1 MLLLRDLCPGIWAKI
16 DDRADATLSL
26 AAGDMRV
33 STGLPTVSLATT
45 SWFMSCFAATL
56 PVETT
61 CRVWDALFYEGSK
74 TLFRVGLAVF
84 KLAEVEIKKA
94 TEPMEAFQV
103 VQTLPKR
110 LVDANAVMEIATG
123 KGKRGGLFAVGGKEG
138 FGGISQKMV
147 ERKREERRG
156 LFKKE
161 RERVLRDGAADEQDV
176 NDKHIEQQQQPPPLK
191 KYGSRATLKRLK
203 SLRSP
208 SKRGNVNE

>member
-1 MLLLRDLCPGIWAKI
+1 
-16 DDRADATLSL
+16 
-26 AAGDMRV
+26 
-33 STGLPTVSLATT
+33 
-45 SWFMSCFAATL
+45 MSCFAATL

-84 KLAEVEIKKA
+84 KLAEVDIKKA

-138 FGGISQKMV
+138 FGGVSQRMV
-147 ERKREERRG
+147 EKKREERRG

-161 RERVLRDGAADEQDV
+161 RERVLRDGGGDAAADEHDAD
-176 NDKHIEQQQQPPPLK
+176 DKRTEQQPPLK